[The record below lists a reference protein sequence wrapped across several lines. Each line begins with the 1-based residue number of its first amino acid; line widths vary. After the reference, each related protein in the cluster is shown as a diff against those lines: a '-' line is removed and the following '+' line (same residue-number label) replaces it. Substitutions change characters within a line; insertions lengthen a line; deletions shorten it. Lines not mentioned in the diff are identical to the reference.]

1 MSPKCWRRLAGC
13 IAISCGL
20 EAGTPDYRAGT
31 AEAGR
36 VKAVVLADRQ
46 GRAAVIADARFS
58 LSLAGA
64 DFISA
69 ELMKRYPLDRPAILL
84 HSAEPGP
91 SAPAD
96 AIRAIEAA
104 LADLRAARVSFD
116 GSVISVASDD
126 GSCRAVLFPL
136 AFAGCTGGEAVH
148 SPIRAA
154 FRVVEPEHGL
164 ERRGDRPPLFPIQAI
179 AFGKRAGIVAVG
191 VDAPPARFRVSGWI
205 VVTNANGIG
214 SYSEEQVVAAA
225 IRQLLAGMK
234 R

>member
-20 EAGTPDYRAGT
+20 QAGTPDYRAGT

-36 VKAVVLADRQ
+36 VRAVVLADRQ

-58 LSLAGA
+58 ISLAEA
-64 DFISA
+64 DFIA
-69 ELMKRYPLDRPAILL
+69 ARLLRRYPLDRAAILL
-84 HSAEPGP
+84 HSAAPGP
-91 SAPAD
+91 SAPAE
-96 AIRAIEAA
+96 AITAIEAA
-104 LADLRAARVSFD
+104 LADLRPARVSFD
-116 GSVISVASDD
+116 GSVISVTSEEGA
-126 GSCRAVLFPL
+126 CRAVFFPL
-136 AFAGCTGGEAVH
+136 AFAGCGGGEAVR

-191 VDAPPARFRVSGWI
+191 IDAPASQFRVPGWI
-205 VVTNANGIG
+205 VVTDANGIG
-214 SYSEEQVVAAA
+214 SYSEEQVVTAA
-225 IRQLLAGMK
+225 IRQILISV
-234 R
+234 RR

>member
-31 AEAGR
+31 AEAGH

-46 GRAAVIADARFS
+46 SRAAVIVDARFS

-69 ELMKRYPLDRPAILL
+69 ELMKRYPLDRAGILL
-84 HSAEPGP
+84 HSTEPGP
-91 SAPAD
+91 SAPAE

-104 LADLRAARVSFD
+104 LADLRPARVSFD

-126 GSCRAVLFPL
+126 GACRAVFFPL
-136 AFAGCTGGEAVH
+136 TFAGCTGGEAVR

-164 ERRGDRPPLFPIQAI
+164 ERRDDRPPLFPIQAI

-191 VDAPPARFRVSGWI
+191 VDAPPAQFRTPGWI

-214 SYSEEQVVAAA
+214 SYSEDQVVAAA